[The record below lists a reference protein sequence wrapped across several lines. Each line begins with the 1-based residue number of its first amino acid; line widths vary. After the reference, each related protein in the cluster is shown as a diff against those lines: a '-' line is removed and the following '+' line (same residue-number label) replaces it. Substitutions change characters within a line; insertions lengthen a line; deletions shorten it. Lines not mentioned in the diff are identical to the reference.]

1 MISPRP
7 RRPNPARKRGAAG
20 YALLEALIA
29 VIVAAVG
36 FIGAARMQTFGM
48 KLNNSAQT
56 RQKANLLGYQMA
68 DRIRANQRGF
78 RDGRYNQPLSN
89 DKSCLAS
96 SAGCSAAELAVADAS
111 EWLEDVA
118 AQLPGGQG
126 MVCID
131 STPVDEP
138 RATPADPKC
147 DGVGSVL
154 AVKLW
159 WTDSL
164 GTTSFVTAVR
174 P

>member
-1 MISPRP
+1 MQLMP
-7 RRPNPARKRGAAG
+7 RRLRSRSSAG

-56 RQKANLLGYQMA
+56 RQKANLLGSQMA

-78 RDGRYNQPLSN
+78 RNGFY
-89 DKSCLAS
+89 DKPAAGDKACLS
-96 SAGCSAAELAVADAS
+96 SAVGCTPGELAVADAR
-111 EWLEDVA
+111 EWLDEVA
-118 AQLPGGQG
+118 AQLPRGQG
-126 MVCID
+126 VVCVD

-138 RATPADPKC
+138 KATPADPKC
-147 DGVGSVL
+147 DGVGQVL
-154 AVKLW
+154 AVKVW
-159 WTDSL
+159 WSDSL
-164 GTTSFVTAVR
+164 GSNGFVTVVR